1 MFIVC
6 FRKKLPQI
14 KSPENIQ
21 GNKEQKYLVFTFFK
35 NTVQINLEG
44 INPVKKKVSCIMKKF
59 SESSS
64 P

>member
-14 KSPENIQ
+14 KSPKNIQ

-44 INPVKKKVSCIMKKF
+44 INPVKKKRSCVLYYEKVF
-59 SESSS
+59 
-64 P
+64 

>member
-1 MFIVC
+1 MTHVYCLFQ
-6 FRKKLPQI
+6 KKLPQV

-44 INPVKKKVSCIMKKF
+44 VNPEKKKRTCVLYYKKVF
-59 SESSS
+59 
-64 P
+64 

>member
-44 INPVKKKVSCIMKKF
+44 VNPEKIKRSCVLYYKKVF
-59 SESSS
+59 
-64 P
+64 